1 MLLLLFWNLNGW
13 LDNITEIIKARAYF
27 VHLPFCCCRYCSG
40 MGVISRCN
48 ENEKKV
54 GVPCIAHPF
63 VAVVILKCRYN
74 EKKKEEKNATAP

>member
-1 MLLLLFWNLNGW
+1 
-13 LDNITEIIKARAYF
+13 
-27 VHLPFCCCRYCSG
+27 
-40 MGVISRCN
+40 
-48 ENEKKV
+48 V